1 MRVYLD
7 DDLDSNALIGL
18 LRSAGHEVISPR
30 AAGIR
35 GIDDEDHLRFAAANS
50 LTLLTANAKDFTD
63 LHEEWTKRQLQHS
76 GILIVYRENNPARD
90 MNPRQIA
97 QAVTKIEQSDILIE
111 NACYNL
117 NFWR

>member
-7 DDLDSNALIGL
+7 NDLDSNALIGL
-18 LRSAGHEVISPR
+18 LWDAGHMVISPR
-30 AAGIR
+30 AVGTR

-50 LTLLTANAKDFTD
+50 LTLLTANAKDFTN
-63 LHEEWTKRQLQHS
+63 LHEELTKRQLQHS

-90 MNPRQIA
+90 MTSRQIA
-97 QAVTKIEQSDILIE
+97 QALTKIEQSGIPIE

>member
-18 LRSAGHEVISPR
+18 LQSAGHEVTSPR
-30 AAGIR
+30 GVGNR
-35 GIDDEDHLRFAAANS
+35 CIDDEDHLRFVAANS

-63 LHEEWTKRQLQHS
+63 LHEEWTKRQLRHC

-90 MNPRQIA
+90 MTYRQIA
-97 QAVTKIEQSDILIE
+97 EAVTKIEQSGMPME

>member
-1 MRVYLD
+1 MRIYLD

-18 LRSAGHEVISPR
+18 LRSAGHEAASPR
-30 AAGIR
+30 AAGNR

-50 LTLLTANAKDFTD
+50 LTLMTANAKDFID
-63 LHEEWTKRQLQHS
+63 LHEEWTKRQLRHS
-76 GILIVYRENNPARD
+76 GILILYRENNPTRD
-90 MNPRQIA
+90 MTSRQIA
-97 QAVTKIEQSDILIE
+97 QAVTKIEQSGIPME